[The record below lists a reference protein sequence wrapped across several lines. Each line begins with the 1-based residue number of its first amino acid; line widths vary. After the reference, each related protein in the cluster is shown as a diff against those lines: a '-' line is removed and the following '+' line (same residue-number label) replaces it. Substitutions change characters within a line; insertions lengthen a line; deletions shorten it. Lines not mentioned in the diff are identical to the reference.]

1 MALGDVYSQQ
11 VFAPSQQLLQQQTAA
26 AQSLPGL
33 HQQGIAIRDQ
43 EIEQQRLNRPITPW
57 QRAAMELASGGDP
70 KVIAARLKAETGGA
84 MGGVP
89 VGPGVPPGMPP
100 PSPNPA
106 PGASLGAGQAQGSH
120 IPSSVSQAIFGPP
133 QSGGPQVSMPP
144 AGPGYGVQGPQ
155 PLTNPDTMGMGGT
168 PAQEQYRYGAN
179 GMDMTGMQ
187 RPMQGQ
193 LPMRSQMPQ
202 QSRGGMGGEDIYS
215 GMNGRDFR
223 DYMATVGPIHKANMS
238 ARESRDRLA
247 EIRLMNE
254 GRVENTREGN
264 KGKKEVAE
272 VRATVDREKMKSRE
286 LTDELNR
293 RIKQG
298 LLDEKVADNIADNQL
313 GWAKLQEVK
322 RQFLMSRSGD
332 ERLKAAK
339 MLLEHSASLSS
350 SIAKVDST
358 LWGRAGAANAD
369 IKKELSEWQVEA
381 DEAKEAAQKFIDEY
395 QPSAEPNIVTGSEE
409 RKAKGA
415 TGPIAPRANPT
426 GPRQNPP
433 PAGATKTFKNKKT
446 GATETTTQ
454 AMFDD
459 AVRKKLID
467 PTEWE

>member
-1 MALGDVYSQQ
+1 MALGDIYSQQ
-11 VFAPSQQLLQQQTAA
+11 AFAPSQQLLQQQTQV

-33 HQQGIAIRDQ
+33 HQQGMAIREQ
-43 EIEQQRLNRPITPW
+43 EIEQARLNRPITPW

-84 MGGVP
+84 MGGQGAP
-89 VGPGVPPGMPP
+89 SGMPP
-100 PSPNPA
+100 PSPNSA
-106 PGASLGAGQAQGSH
+106 PGASLGAGPAQGSR
-120 IPSSVSQAIFGPP
+120 IPPAVSQAIFGPP
-133 QSGGPQVSMPP
+133 QSGGPNVSMPP
-144 AGPGYGVQGPQ
+144 SGPGYGVQMPQ
-155 PLTNPDTMGMGGT
+155 PMTDERTSGMGGT
-168 PAQEQYRYGAN
+168 AAQNQYRS
-179 GMDMTGMQ
+179 MVHDDMTGMQ
-187 RPMQGQ
+187 RPAQGQ
-193 LPMRSQMPQ
+193 LP
-202 QSRGGMGGEDIYS
+202 QSAPRVQGGLGAGAGEDMYA

-238 ARESRDRLA
+238 AREQRDRLA
-247 EIRLMNE
+247 EIRLQNE
-254 GRVENTREGN
+254 GGLARVVEAN

-286 LTDELNR
+286 LIDELNR
-293 RIKQG
+293 RIKEK

-369 IKKELSEWQVEA
+369 IKKELGEWKAEA
-381 DEAKEAAQKFIDEY
+381 DEAKEAAQRFIDQY
-395 QPSAEPNIVTGSEE
+395 QAPSEPTVVTGSEE
-409 RKAKGA
+409 RKPKGA
-415 TGPIAPRANPT
+415 ASGAPITPRANPA
-426 GPRQNPP
+426 GPRQP
-433 PAGATKTFKNKKT
+433 GATKTFKNKKT

-454 AMFDD
+454 EQFDD
-459 AVRKKLID
+459 AVKKGYIN
-467 PTEWE
+467 PAEWE